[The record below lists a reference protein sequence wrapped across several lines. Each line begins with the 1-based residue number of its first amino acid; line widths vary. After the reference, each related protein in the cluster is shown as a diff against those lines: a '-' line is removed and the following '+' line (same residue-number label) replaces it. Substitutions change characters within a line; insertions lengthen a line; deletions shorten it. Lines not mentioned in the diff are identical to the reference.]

1 MMIASAI
8 LGILALALT
17 MLFSQQGNQ
26 QNNLQLQATFDSLL
40 NSVQS
45 QAANP
50 AIILHSSKK
59 TETQTNVP
67 QE

>member
-1 MMIASAI
+1 
-8 LGILALALT
+8 
-17 MLFSQQGNQ
+17 MLFSQQSNQ
-26 QNNLQLQATFDSLL
+26 QNNLQMQASFDSLL

-59 TETQTNVP
+59 TETQMNVP
-67 QE
+67 EE

>member
-1 MMIASAI
+1 MLVASAI

-17 MLFSQQGNQ
+17 MLFSQQSNQ
-26 QNNLQLQATFDSLL
+26 QNNLQMQASFDSLL

-59 TETQTNVP
+59 TETQRNVP
-67 QE
+67 EE

>member
-1 MMIASAI
+1 MLVASAI

-17 MLFSQQGNQ
+17 MLFSQQSNQ
-26 QNNLQLQATFDSLL
+26 QNNLQMQATFDSLL
-40 NSVQS
+40 NAVQS

-59 TETQTNVP
+59 TETQMNVP
-67 QE
+67 EE